1 PSPIATWCS
10 AISGKIISSAGR
22 YGARA
27 GKERWGAGGGEE
39 APHGAAEA
47 PVARPLGL
55 DVPEAAEGIIRV
67 IDVKMEEA
75 IKAISTMRGHDLRD
89 FMLLAFG
96 GAGPVHAARMARDLG
111 MAGVIVP
118 LYPGVFSALG
128 LLMSDV
134 KHDYIRSRMTPIS
147 QLASADVN
155 AVFARMETQARNDL
169 RRDGFADNDI
179 RIERALDLRYA
190 GQGYEVTMACTAE
203 QTTALD
209 ALRKTFD
216 AEHKALFGHMAPEEP
231 VDAVAYRVRGVGIV
245 PPVAMPKFKPEG
257 RSLADALIETRDV
270 RFDGATVPCPV
281 YQREKL
287 DVGLTLRG
295 PAILDQFD
303 CTTVIC

>member
-1 PSPIATWCS
+1 MPPAW
-10 AISGKIISSAGR
+10 R
-22 YGARA
+22 
-27 GKERWGAGGGEE
+27 
-39 APHGAAEA
+39 
-47 PVARPLGL
+47 
-55 DVPEAAEGIIRV
+55 
-67 IDVKMEEA
+67 
-75 IKAISTMRGHDLRD
+75 
-89 FMLLAFG
+89 
-96 GAGPVHAARMARDLG
+96 RDLG

-147 QLASADVN
+147 ALSPDDVN
-155 AVFARMETQARNDL
+155 AVFAQMETQARDDL
-169 RRDGFADNDI
+169 RRDGFTDSEI

-231 VDAVAYRVRGVGIV
+231 VEVVSYRVRGVGIV
-245 PPVAMPKFKPEG
+245 PAVAMPKFKPEG
-257 RSLADALIETRDV
+257 RALSDALIETRDV
-270 RFDGATVPCPV
+270 RFDGTTVPCPV

-287 DVGLTLRG
+287 DVGLALRG

-303 CTTVIC
+303 CTTVICAGQVAHVDGGRI